1 MRPGAVGCLRRGWCR
16 LSGKLPEAEG
26 NREDRSGRGWEE
38 PLCWGPGEIAD
49 GALRGAARSGVWGG
63 PWWFPHGLVGAGT
76 YQSCVPL
83 YLHLLDWPGT
93 S

>member
-26 NREDRSGRGWEE
+26 SREDRSGRGWEE
-38 PLCWGPGEIAD
+38 PLCWGPGAIAD
-49 GALRGAARSGVWGG
+49 GALGGAARSSVGG
-63 PWWFPHGLVGAGT
+63 SLVVPPWAGGGWDISVLCIT
-76 YQSCVPL
+76 VPPS
-83 YLHLLDWPGT
+83 PGT